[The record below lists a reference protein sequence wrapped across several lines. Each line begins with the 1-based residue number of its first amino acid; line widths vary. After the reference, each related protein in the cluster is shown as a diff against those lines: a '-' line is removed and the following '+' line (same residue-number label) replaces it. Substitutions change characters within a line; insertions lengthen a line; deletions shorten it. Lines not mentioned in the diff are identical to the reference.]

1 MQRVLPRGRK
11 KLDFRFGRKE
21 EGCGKK
27 RRVGKEERR
36 GGKREKEGRRKR
48 GRESGGDCCEL
59 ESQESPNMT
68 FCSELLV
75 R

>member
-27 RRVGKEERR
+27 RRVGKEERK
-36 GGKREKEGRRKR
+36 GGKREKEGRRERKG
-48 GRESGGDCCEL
+48 GRVGGG
-59 ESQESPNMT
+59 
-68 FCSELLV
+68 LL
-75 R
+75 

>member
-27 RRVGKEERR
+27 RRVGKEERK
-36 GGKREKEGRRKR
+36 GGKEGEK

>member
-1 MQRVLPRGRK
+1 MWK
-11 KLDFRFGRKE
+11 KE
-21 EGCGKK
+21 ESGEG
-27 RRVGKEERR
+27 GEERR
-36 GGKREKEGRRKR
+36 EKGERGKKGER